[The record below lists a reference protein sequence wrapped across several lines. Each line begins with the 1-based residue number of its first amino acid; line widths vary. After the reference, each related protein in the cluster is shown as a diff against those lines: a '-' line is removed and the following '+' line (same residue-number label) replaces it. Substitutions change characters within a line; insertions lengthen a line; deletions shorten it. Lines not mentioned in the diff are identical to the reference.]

1 MKACIM
7 GSNLKQSLRGGG
19 GRNVRISRFELR
31 TIEARPKFTG
41 SYKKKACMVVQKIC
55 EFGYNDAARRKQ
67 ISPKMACGAEY
78 TCIPPW
84 YIPLFGHNFAV

>member
-31 TIEARPKFTG
+31 TIEPRPKFTG
-41 SYKKKACMVVQKIC
+41 SYEKKACIRSRTILIAEVLGLSQNNKKRC
-55 EFGYNDAARRKQ
+55 GTDND
-67 ISPKMACGAEY
+67 KMWG
-78 TCIPPW
+78 
-84 YIPLFGHNFAV
+84 